1 VLQWLGSL
9 VFTCWLFVS
18 VGSYGLIVVLSG
30 LFGYRTAYRAV
41 RLWVDVTLS
50 LAERLCGL
58 GYEVVGLER
67 LPAENCVVLMKHSSA
82 WETIAQIKLFPRQT
96 WVLKR
101 ELLWAP
107 VLGWILLLLK
117 PIAINRRGG
126 RRAVEQVIEQGRDR
140 LKQGLWIVIFPEGTR
155 MPAGQTRR
163 YGLSGTLL
171 AQAAGCPI
179 VPVAHDAG
187 RYWPRRGLLK
197 RRGTIRVVVGE
208 PIATANRDP
217 RSINDEVQ
225 GWIEA
230 EVRRMEQ
237 RGIQD

>member
-1 VLQWLGSL
+1 
-9 VFTCWLFVS
+9 
-18 VGSYGLIVVLSG
+18 
-30 LFGYRTAYRAV
+30 
-41 RLWVDVTLS
+41 
-50 LAERLCGL
+50 
-58 GYEVVGLER
+58 
-67 LPAENCVVLMKHSSA
+67 
-82 WETIAQIKLFPRQT
+82 
-96 WVLKR
+96 
-101 ELLWAP
+101 
-107 VLGWILLLLK
+107 LLK

-163 YGLSGTLL
+163 FGLSGTLL

-208 PIATANRDP
+208 PIATVNRDP
-217 RSINDEVQ
+217 RSINDEAQ
-225 GWIEA
+225 GWIEG
-230 EVRRMEQ
+230 ELRRMEQ